1 MITPKGT
8 RATEAGRIHTMRYI
22 DKTGCKSAFEKG
34 KDSDIQKMGALTR
47 TATKIA
53 EANKLGL
60 MKTRQGF
67 YRVIKECGLGAYED
81 AFSNLAEVDDFLKH
95 LDQHEDTKY

>member
-1 MITPKGT
+1 
-8 RATEAGRIHTMRYI
+8 MRFI

-34 KDSDIQKMGALTR
+34 VDKEVTSLGKLTR

-53 EANKLGL
+53 ESKGLGL
-60 MKTRQGF
+60 LKTRQGY

-81 AFSNLAEVDDFLKH
+81 FFSTLEEVDAFLK
-95 LDQHEDTKY
+95 EIK